1 MSLLIPF
8 RNQSQTPVLPDGY
21 VLQSDRPP
29 TALEVHGLLAAS
41 GDPLR
46 SEERWRLALA
56 RSTWHLSL
64 RRKDDQLVAF
74 VRATSDQALNANLWD
89 LAVDS
94 DDPHHDLL
102 LHVLMQAALNR
113 LRRDLSGCSISLA
126 APPETLA
133 VLRRC
138 GFVIDPGG
146 IRAMGRWIQE
156 PR

>member
-8 RNQSQTPVLPDGY
+8 RNQSQTPQLPEGY
-21 VLQSDRPP
+21 VLLQDRPP
-29 TALEVHGLLAAS
+29 SAAEIHRLQAGS
-41 GDPLR
+41 GEPLR
-46 SEERWRLALA
+46 SEERWQKALS

-64 RRKDDQLVAF
+64 RRADDQLVGF

-89 LAVDS
+89 LAVDLQ
-94 DDPHHDLL
+94 DPQHEALL
-102 LHVLMQAALNR
+102 QVLVQSSLNR

-126 APPETLA
+126 APPDALA

-146 IRAMGRWIQE
+146 IRAMGRWIHPQD
-156 PR
+156 